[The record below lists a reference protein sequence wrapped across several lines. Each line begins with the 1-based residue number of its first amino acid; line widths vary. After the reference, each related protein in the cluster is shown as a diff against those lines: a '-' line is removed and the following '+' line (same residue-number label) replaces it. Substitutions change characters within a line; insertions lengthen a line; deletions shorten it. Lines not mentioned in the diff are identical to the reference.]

1 MTDFTDRV
9 MVDRHLRKLV
19 RSASEATTQEELTQ
33 KENNEFN
40 NQDERNHVANA
51 QKQMSSQETVG
62 VMDQE

>member
-19 RSASEATTQEELTQ
+19 RPGPDITTQEELMQ

-40 NQDERNHVANA
+40 NQDEHNHIAKA
-51 QKQMSSQETVG
+51 QKQMSSQETIG
-62 VMDQE
+62 VPPQE